1 MQKNK
6 FPASA
11 FILTG
16 GKSERFGSPKWRSKI
31 KGKTILDRLWNACKN
46 FEHRYVIGKKKP
58 DDMDKPFISDK
69 LEFVAPI
76 NGLYTALEH
85 AKTDWSLLIACDLP
99 LVDNDLLENLWNT
112 QDEKD
117 DVIVPYSN
125 NKHQVT
131 CAFYH
136 KRVLPVILS
145 AVQTRNYNLVKLLGK
160 MNSSVI
166 RFDDDI
172 RFWNMN
178 TKQDLKSI
186 INYCT

>member
-1 MQKNK
+1 MK
-6 FPASA
+6 
-11 FILTG
+11 
-16 GKSERFGSPKWRSKI
+16 GS
-31 KGKTILDRLWNACKN
+31 
-46 FEHRYVIGKKKP
+46 
-58 DDMDKPFISDK
+58 
-69 LEFVAPI
+69 
-76 NGLYTALEH
+76 
-85 AKTDWSLLIACDLP
+85 
-99 LVDNDLLENLWNT
+99 WNT
-112 QDEKD
+112 QDEED
-117 DVIVPYSN
+117 DVIVPHSN

-160 MNSSVI
+160 LNSSVI

-186 INYCT
+186 INYCS

>member
-1 MQKNK
+1 M
-6 FPASA
+6 
-11 FILTG
+11 
-16 GKSERFGSPKWRSKI
+16 
-31 KGKTILDRLWNACKN
+31 
-46 FEHRYVIGKKKP
+46 
-58 DDMDKPFISDK
+58 
-69 LEFVAPI
+69 
-76 NGLYTALEH
+76 
-85 AKTDWSLLIACDLP
+85 
-99 LVDNDLLENLWNT
+99 DNDLLENLWNT

-160 MNSSVI
+160 LNSSVI

-178 TKQDLKSI
+178 TKQDLKKI

>member
-1 MQKNK
+1 MKKNK

-31 KGKTILDRLWNACKN
+31 KGKTVLDRVWDACKN
-46 FEHRYVIGKKKP
+46 FEHRNVIGKEKP
-58 DDMDKPFISDK
+58 ADIDKPFICDK
-69 LEFVAPI
+69 LEFEAPI
-76 NGLYTALEH
+76 NGLYTALEY
-85 AKTDWSLLIACDLP
+85 AKTDWSLLLACDLP
-99 LVDNDLLENLWNT
+99 LVNTDLFENLWNA

-117 DVIVPYSN
+117 AAIVPYSN
-125 NKHQVT
+125 NKHQVI

-136 KRVLPVILS
+136 KRILPVILS
-145 AVQTRNYNLVKLLGK
+145 AVQTRNYNLVKLLGE

-172 RFWNMN
+172 RFCNMI
-178 TKQDLKSI
+178 TKQDLKKI
-186 INYCT
+186 INYCS